1 MVEFDRIFPP
11 NAFSPNAPEP
21 KDRVFL
27 INAEGIISQ
36 GYRFMIL
43 SRWDDIVFEVKDEIK
58 GWDGKMKNGSF
69 APAGSY
75 LWILQYADTLGF
87 KHQQKGAV
95 TLVY

>member
-11 NAFSPNAPEP
+11 NAFSPNATEP
-21 KDRVFL
+21 IDRVFL
-27 INAEGIISQ
+27 INTEGIVSQ
-36 GYRFMIL
+36 GYHFMVL

-69 APAGSY
+69 APTGSY
-75 LWILQYADTLGF
+75 LWVLYYSDSLGI
-87 KHQQKGAV
+87 KHQQKGTV